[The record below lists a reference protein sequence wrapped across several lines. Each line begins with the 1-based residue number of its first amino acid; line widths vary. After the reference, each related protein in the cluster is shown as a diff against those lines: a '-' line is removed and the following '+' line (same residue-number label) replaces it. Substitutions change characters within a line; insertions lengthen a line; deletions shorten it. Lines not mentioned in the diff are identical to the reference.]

1 MYTSIEVNKIFK
13 KKNVPRAHYYFLY
26 LPPLSIA
33 HSFNTFTTDA
43 IVIIIHHEWQQAS
56 VKVVRESKNVA
67 ERKKKKTKSVEVFRP
82 FLSYPT
88 LKPAHSVIIV
98 PGRRLVEIAHPGGR
112 SNTQKKTFQF
122 FVRVVLLRR
131 FKKRE
136 RNSERKT

>member
-1 MYTSIEVNKIFK
+1 MYTSIEVNKIFE

-67 ERKKKKTKSVEVFRP
+67 ERKKKKNKICGGLSP
-82 FLSYPT
+82 FL
-88 LKPAHSVIIV
+88 
-98 PGRRLVEIAHPGGR
+98 
-112 SNTQKKTFQF
+112 
-122 FVRVVLLRR
+122 VLPDA
-131 FKKRE
+131 
-136 RNSERKT
+136 